1 MEMTNELVMISLG
14 ELFPHPNNPRKD
26 LGDLTELSSS
36 IKESGVLQ
44 NLTVIDGRYLTPD
57 EWAEM
62 EDGNKIMAERAGRE
76 YEPLEYDPHNPI
88 GAGFTVIIGHRR
100 AQAARL
106 AGLTK
111 VPCRIVD
118 MDYKTQLATM
128 MAENVQ
134 RTDLTPFE
142 QANGFQMMM
151 DLGMNVAEVSKQ
163 TGFSESTVRRRLKI
177 AGLDADRI
185 SHGNYTLFDLERV
198 AGINDF
204 ERQERLL
211 ALIGTDEFSREM
223 RDAEK
228 TQIRMEATTKAK
240 TLIKEKAPSME
251 FVNAYTIG
259 TSYST
264 YTQLLQTEQMDINEM
279 AVPDIPKNATV
290 AAVDISWDSAKVSF
304 KFGMPRKDEE
314 EKKKEATPAQTRN
327 YEINVLRAQ
336 ALMEIN
342 RRYEDRRMDFLKE
355 VKPRVVLEH
364 LSDVMHVIGEK
375 AGVGMYDPQYNV
387 LKEIFNLKGYPRDWE
402 SIFTESR
409 DEAFSKE
416 PERALLVYAYA
427 KAAPEGASYFDRSK
441 GKFAKHAGLD
451 LAYEML
457 CACGYVLT
465 DEEAEMKSGKGEMY
479 EKARYAAQYD
489 AQHQEASDE

>member
-1 MEMTNELVMISLG
+1 MEKTNELIMICLE
-14 ELFPHPNNPRKD
+14 ELFPHPDNPRKN
-26 LGDLTELSSS
+26 LGDLTELTES

-44 NLTVIDGRYLTPD
+44 NLTVIDGRYLGPD

-62 EDGNKIMAERAGRE
+62 EEENRIMAERAGRE
-76 YEPLEYDPHNPI
+76 YEPLEYDAHNPI
-88 GAGFTVIIGHRR
+88 GAGYTIVIGHRR

-111 VPCRIVD
+111 VPCRIVE

-142 QANGFQMMM
+142 QANGFQLMM
-151 DLGMNVAEVSKQ
+151 DLGMNIAEVSKQ

-228 TQIRMEATTKAK
+228 TQIRMEATAKAK
-240 TLIKEKAPSME
+240 ALIKEKAPTLE

-264 YTQLLQTEQMDINEM
+264 YTQLLETEQMGINEM
-279 AVPDIPKNATV
+279 VIPDIPKNATV
-290 AAVDISWDSAKVSF
+290 AAVDISWDSSKVSF
-304 KFGMPRKDEE
+304 KFGMKRKDE
-314 EKKKEATPAQTRN
+314 KKKEKEATPAQVRN
-327 YEINVLRAQ
+327 WNINMLRAQ
-336 ALMEIN
+336 ALIEIN
-342 RRYEDRRMDFLKE
+342 RRYSDRRMNFLKE
-355 VKPRVVLEH
+355 VEPKVVHEH
-364 LSDVMHVIGEK
+364 LADIMHVIGTK
-375 AGVGMYDPQYNV
+375 AGAGMYDPQYDV
-387 LKEIFNLKGYPRDWE
+387 LKDIFDLKGTPRDWE

-409 DEAFSKE
+409 DEAFLKE
-416 PERALLVYAYA
+416 PERALIVYAYA
-427 KAAPEGASYFDRSK
+427 KAAPKGASYFDQSK
-441 GKFAKHAGLD
+441 GKYAKHAGLE
-451 LAYEML
+451 LAYDML

-465 DEEAEMKSGKGEMY
+465 EEEAEMKNGKGRMY
-479 EKARYAAQYD
+479 EKERYAAQYD
-489 AQHQEASDE
+489 AQHEETSDE

>member
-1 MEMTNELVMISLG
+1 MEKTTELIMIPLS

-62 EDGNKIMAERAGRE
+62 ENENKVMAERAGRE
-76 YEPLEYDPHNPI
+76 YEPLEYDARNPI
-88 GAGFTVIIGHRR
+88 GAGYTVIIGHRR
-100 AQAARL
+100 AEAARL
-106 AGLTK
+106 AGIK
-111 VPCRIVD
+111 EVPCRIVD
-118 MDYKTQLATM
+118 MDFKTQLATM

-142 QANGFQMMM
+142 QAHGFQLMM
-151 DLGMNVAEVSKQ
+151 DLGMNIAEVSEK

-177 AGLDADRI
+177 VGLDAGQI

-198 AGINDF
+198 AGISDIDKR
-204 ERQERLL
+204 EHLL
-211 ALIGTDEFSREM
+211 NLIGTDEFSKEI

-228 TQIRMEATTKAK
+228 IQIRMEVTAKAK
-240 TLIKEKAPSME
+240 ALIKEKAPTLE

-264 YTQLLQTEQMDINEM
+264 YTQLLETEQMGINEM
-279 AVPDIPKNATV
+279 VIPDIPKNATV
-290 AAVDISWDSAKVSF
+290 AAVDISWDSSKVSF
-304 KFGMPRKDEE
+304 KFGM
-314 EKKKEATPAQTRN
+314 KKKENEKKEKKATPAQTRN
-327 YEINVLRAQ
+327 YEISVLRAQ

-342 RRYEDRRMDFLKE
+342 RRYDDRRLNFLKE
-355 VKPRVVLEH
+355 VKPQVVLEH
-364 LSDVMHVIGEK
+364 LADIMHVIGVK
-375 AGVGMYDPQYNV
+375 TGVGMYDPQYNV
-387 LKEIFNLKGYPRDWE
+387 LKKVFDLKGVPREWE

-409 DEAFSKE
+409 DEAFREE

-427 KAAPEGASYFDRSK
+427 KAAPEGASYFDRGK
-441 GKFAKHAGLD
+441 GKYGKHEGLE
-451 LAYEML
+451 LAYDML
-457 CACGYVLT
+457 CALGYVLT
-465 DEEAEMKSGKGEMY
+465 EEEAEMKSGKGEMY
-479 EKARYAAQYD
+479 EKTRYAAQYD
-489 AQHQEASDE
+489 AQHKEASDE